1 MEATGLGR
9 KAREERSVSRKQ
21 ENLKRGK
28 AEPESS
34 GNRGLLLVLGAI
46 GVAGV
51 AILGYSLAT
60 GAFASAATEPVEL
73 DYADDPERLIEEAVA
88 VEMGDPDAPVT
99 LMEFADYQCPGCAH
113 FATQIKPQLRQE
125 FIETGQVHFVFHDFP
140 LSGHANAFLAARA
153 ARCAGDQDVYWDYH
167 DVLAARQ
174 NEWATQSDPRGL
186 FTDYAE
192 AVGADG
198 SAFRECVNSDR
209 HAETVTANAALGDQL
224 GVTGTPWVLVSERGG
239 APQRVEEWN
248 DYDEVAAI
256 LDSLLGDE
264 AAEEEDDLAQEEAD
278 TEL

>member
-1 MEATGLGR
+1 M
-9 KAREERSVSRKQ
+9 SRKQ